1 MIAGFSEHAGR
12 RLAYFLCFPIYIGA
26 NIGLALQR
34 KYAALLVLR
43 CVQSA
48 GSSGT
53 VALSNGV
60 VADLV
65 TSEERGTYIGFSQ
78 LGSILGPA
86 IGPIMGGL
94 ISQFAGWPWIFWFL
108 TIFAS
113 SFFLGMAFFFPET
126 CRKVVGDG
134 SIPPPKLNKSLTSF
148 WRGRKR
154 EKAGIAID
162 TAQQEACAKEYWV
175 RFPNPLSTLVIVA
188 DKEAGLLLFCNGFV
202 VACLVAVSTGVPSQF
217 QEIYGF
223 NELEVSL
230 VFLPFSFGSLV
241 SAFTTG
247 KLVNWNY
254 RRHAKRLG
262 FPLIKNRQQDLT
274 NFPIENARLEVALPM
289 TYLGAVA
296 MIAYGWVIHF
306 ETNLAGPLILLAII
320 GYSIVASYQT
330 TAILLV
336 DIHPGRP
343 ATATAANNLIRCLL
357 SAGASA
363 IIIPMLNALGRGW
376 TYTLI
381 AFIWLLSSPF
391 CWALMKCGPRW
402 RKEKKASEARKEAEK
417 EKITDANPEVA
428 KSKQMVKNDKEA
440 GEPKT
445 EEGRLE
451 QTAAK
456 NVWMEGEKTEGD
468 KTMALN
474 EKIDKV

>member
-12 RLAYFLCFPIYIGA
+12 RLAYFLCFPIYIAA

-34 KYAALLVLR
+34 NYAALLVLR
-43 CVQSA
+43 CLQSA

-60 VADLV
+60 VADMV

-86 IGPIMGGL
+86 VGPIIGGV

-108 TIFAS
+108 TIFS
-113 SFFLGMAFFFPET
+113 STFFLGLALFFPET

-134 SIPPPKLNKSLTSF
+134 SIPPPKLNSSLTSF
-148 WRGRKR
+148 WRLRKR
-154 EKAGIAID
+154 RKAGIPID

-175 RFPNPLSTLVIVA
+175 RFPNPLSTLVLVA
-188 DKEAGLLLFCNGFV
+188 DKEAGLLLFCNGIV

-217 QEIYGF
+217 HAIYGF
-223 NELEVSL
+223 NTLEVAL

-247 KLVNWNY
+247 KIVNWNY
-254 RRHAKRLG
+254 RRYAKRLG

-274 NFPIENARLEVALPM
+274 DFPIENARLEVALPL
-289 TYLGAVA
+289 TYLGAA
-296 MIAYGWVIHF
+296 ALIAYGWVIHF

-363 IIIPMLNALGRGW
+363 IIIPMLDKMGRGW
-376 TYTLI
+376 TYT
-381 AFIWLLSSPF
+381 FISAVWLLSSPF
-391 CWALMKCGPRW
+391 CFALMKYGPSW
-402 RKEKKASEARKEAEK
+402 RREKKAKAEK
-417 EKITDANPEVA
+417 RKAEEA
-428 KSKQMVKNDKEA
+428 KSEEVESVERTERDDEVEQSNVEKEDHKDTATDDKQAE
-440 GEPKT
+440 
-445 EEGRLE
+445 
-451 QTAAK
+451 
-456 NVWMEGEKTEGD
+456 
-468 KTMALN
+468 
-474 EKIDKV
+474 